1 MQFLIGAAILV
12 PLFAC
17 AFAAHVWCPQL
28 RAHRR
33 TARMRAVNDRRVRR
47 RLGLFP

>member
-1 MQFLIGAAILV
+1 MQILIGAAILV
-12 PLFAC
+12 PLLAC
-17 AFAAHVWCPQL
+17 ALVAHAWCPQL

-47 RLGLFP
+47 RLGLSP